1 MAITA
6 AESARVI
13 EAALARSEELGAVV
27 SITVT
32 DSSGEIA
39 GFARQDESAP
49 INFDISYGQAYTVI
63 QFGGM
68 RGGKIAK
75 LADYNWFRG
84 ASTMRG
90 GRLLAAEGALPLRRG
105 GELVGAIGVSG
116 ASEADDLAIAEA
128 GAAALE

>member
-6 AESARVI
+6 AESARVM